1 MGFYKTAQKAALDAW
16 DNEIHQRAELKE
28 KALEFAK
35 KFGGKPVFCG
45 DATDFRFHGL
55 SFDAAPLIG
64 HSSLWTLSRSQN
76 GYTREPRG
84 KSRIPRE
91 RRAEHLQLL
100 DAWDE
105 GRPTERISRE
115 PYWKALGL
123 EWGMLILCGITH
135 FRVGDVI
142 YFKTSTTPSK
152 GSGVI
157 EIVESEFYD
166 AEIALNL
173 TGESHG

>member
-1 MGFYKTAQKAALDAW
+1 MGFYKTTQKAALDAW

-45 DATDFRFHGL
+45 DATHFRFHGL

-100 DAWDE
+100 AAWD
-105 GRPTERISRE
+105 
-115 PYWKALGL
+115 
-123 EWGMLILCGITH
+123 
-135 FRVGDVI
+135 
-142 YFKTSTTPSK
+142 
-152 GSGVI
+152 
-157 EIVESEFYD
+157 
-166 AEIALNL
+166 
-173 TGESHG
+173 

>member
-1 MGFYKTAQKAALDAW
+1 MGFYKTTQKAAIDAW
-16 DNEIHQRAELKE
+16 DNEIRQRAELKE

-35 KFGGKPVFCG
+35 KFGGKPVFSG
-45 DATDFRFHGL
+45 SATDFHFHGL

-64 HSSLWTLSRSQN
+64 HSSLWTISRSQN

-84 KSRIPRE
+84 KTRIPRE
-91 RRAEHLQLL
+91 RREEHLRLL
-100 DAWDE
+100 DAWDD
-105 GRPTERISRE
+105 GRPTGRISRE

-135 FRVGDVI
+135 FRVGDAI
-142 YFKTSTTPSK
+142 YFRTSTTPSRD
-152 GSGVI
+152 SGAI

-173 TGESHG
+173 TGASHG

>member
-1 MGFYKTAQKAALDAW
+1 MGFYKTTQKAALDAW

-91 RRAEHLQLL
+91 PARNICSCWTH
-100 DAWDE
+100 
-105 GRPTERISRE
+105 
-115 PYWKALGL
+115 
-123 EWGMLILCGITH
+123 GMRGVPQKE
-135 FRVGDVI
+135 FQ
-142 YFKTSTTPSK
+142 
-152 GSGVI
+152 GSLTGKRW
-157 EIVESEFYD
+157 
-166 AEIALNL
+166 ALN
-173 TGESHG
+173 GGC

>member
-1 MGFYKTAQKAALDAW
+1 MGFYKTTAKIALDAW
-16 DNEIHQRAELKE
+16 DNEIRQRAELKD
-28 KALEFAK
+28 KALGFAK

-45 DATDFRFHGL
+45 DATDFHFYGL

-64 HSSLWTLSRSQN
+64 HCSLWTLSRSQN

-84 KSRIPRE
+84 KTRIPRE
-91 RRAEHLQLL
+91 RREEHKQLL
-100 DAWDE
+100 DAWDD

-135 FRVGDVI
+135 YRVRDVI
-142 YFKTSTTPSK
+142 YFKTDARPSPD
-152 GSGVI
+152 SGAI
-157 EIVESEFYD
+157 EIVESEFKA
-166 AEIALNL
+166 AEKIL
-173 TGESHG
+173 GS